1 MASLYITKNGVSLG
15 LKANRIY
22 ISKEGEETKEIP
34 IHKVDRIIIFEG
46 VKISSNLIQ
55 YSIENN
61 IEINFLK
68 ESGQYLGRV
77 SGGEHDR
84 AEIVRKQVLLTSDE
98 NFRVEM
104 SKKIIKSKL
113 SNQITILLRR
123 KKIDESITKNIDLI
137 KRMKVNIENCKSV
150 EEIMGHEGIS
160 AKEYF
165 EGISKTI
172 NEEFAFDGRSK
183 RPPKDMFNA
192 MISMAYTLL
201 FSEINSIA
209 ASKGL
214 YVYAG
219 FMHSDK
225 KGHPALISDFIEEWR
240 SIICD
245 STVITIIN
253 KKCIK
258 KEDFNF
264 NEDGSVYL
272 NKNGRKILVEYM
284 TRKLN
289 SEINYFGKS
298 MTYREA
304 LSRQIDSFIEV
315 LKNDDVSLYKVS
327 NTR

>member
-1 MASLYITKNGVSLG
+1 MASLYITKNVVSLG

>member
-55 YSIENN
+55 YAIENN

-68 ESGQYLGRV
+68 GNGQYLGRI
-77 SGGEHDR
+77 SGGEYDR
-84 AEIVRKQVLLTSDE
+84 AEIVRKQILLTGDE

-137 KRMKVNIENCKSV
+137 KRMKENIENCKSV

-172 NEEFAFDGRSK
+172 NEEFAFDGRRK

-201 FSEINSIA
+201 FSEINSMA

-225 KGHPALISDFIEEWR
+225 KGHPSLISDFIEEWR

-245 STVITIIN
+245 STVISIIN
-253 KKCIK
+253 KKWIK

-272 NKNGRKILVEYM
+272 NQNGRKILVEHM

-289 SEINYFGKS
+289 GEINYFGKS

-304 LSRQIDSFIEV
+304 LSRQIDSFIDV
-315 LKNDDVSLYKVS
+315 LKNDNVSLYKVS